1 MKRLNE
7 EEEQRAQHIA
17 CSHLVRGCESAASEL
32 HSATGE
38 TAGQPRTRKRAQEI
52 LAEVL
57 SSWRHAL
64 SVVTPRQ
71 EPLSNAAGNL
81 DDWTSDELFAEALAR
96 RAGDGPALRLMQGLT
111 LRAQLTAHDRA

>member
-1 MKRLNE
+1 MNDLNDA
-7 EEEQRAQHIA
+7 EEQQAQHIA

-38 TAGQPRTRKRAQEI
+38 TDGPSQTTMRAQQI

-64 SVVTPRQ
+64 SVVRPGQ
-71 EPLSNAAGNL
+71 EPLSNAAGTL
-81 DDWTSDELFAEALAR
+81 DDWTSDELFAETLTR

-111 LRAQLTAHDRA
+111 LRAQLTAHDRE